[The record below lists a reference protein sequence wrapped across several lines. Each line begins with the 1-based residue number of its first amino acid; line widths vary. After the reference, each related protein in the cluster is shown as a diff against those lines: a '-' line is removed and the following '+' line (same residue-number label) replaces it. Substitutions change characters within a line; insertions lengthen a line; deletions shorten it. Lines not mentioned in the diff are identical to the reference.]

1 MKANELMIGDW
12 VLLDMNWAEDDPM
25 YARLNYQPYQIKR
38 GEDFDLA
45 EETNCI
51 GDADAY
57 QPIPLTKEIL
67 EKNGF
72 ELREGCTTAWDWL
85 DGEKSVHISG
95 DHTCPI
101 GQTVTIY
108 TPGGCAG
115 AAFSSHRT
123 LSDHKIRGVHELQHA
138 LRLCGI
144 EKEIEL

>member
-12 VLLDMNWAEDDPM
+12 VDFRFA
-25 YARLNYQPYQIKR
+25 
-38 GEDFDLA
+38 GFDLRRKVLA
-45 EETNCI
+45 IHANNMVEFKSDNGHVVVPVE
-51 GDADAY
+51 
-57 QPIPLTKEIL
+57 QLKPIPLTKEIL
-67 EKNGF
+67 EENGF
-72 ELREGCTTAWDWL
+72 ELREGCTTAWDWHNR
-85 DGEKSVHISG
+85 EQSVHISG